1 MIERRLSAVLLI
13 NRKNYSL
20 YFREWVCAG
29 NTKTHKCAERCARF
43 FLLFALKLTTEG
55 EVCTEFKHFS
65 QLIHTPVKV
74 FFVPLHHNY

>member
-1 MIERRLSAVLLI
+1 MLVILKR
-13 NRKNYSL
+13 
-20 YFREWVCAG
+20 
-29 NTKTHKCAERCARF
+29 HKCAERCARF

-74 FFVPLHHNY
+74 SFVPLHHNY